1 MSLLEAKLKKL
12 QEDLKNIDNLNAE
25 ISSLKDQ
32 IRVMDKQLFE
42 YKIKA

>member
-1 MSLLEAKLKKL
+1 VSLLEAKLKKL
-12 QEDLKNIDNLNAE
+12 QEDLKNIDSLNAE
-25 ISSLKDQ
+25 ITSLKDQ

>member
-12 QEDLKNIDNLNAE
+12 QEDLKNIDSLNAE
-25 ISSLKDQ
+25 ITSLKDQ

>member
-1 MSLLEAKLKKL
+1 VSLLEAKLKKL

-25 ISSLKDQ
+25 ITSLKDQ

>member
-25 ISSLKDQ
+25 ITSLKDQ